1 MYSFPL
7 QNEAVPGLGIAEDDQ
22 IKLVDWLHI
31 NISTVYNITL
41 KQDTTAML
49 QFITHNKT
57 TI

>member
-1 MYSFPL
+1 MYNFPL
-7 QNEAVPGLGIAEDDQ
+7 QNEAILGVGIAEDDQ
-22 IKLVDWLHI
+22 MKLVDLLHI